1 MNAADHKQGLSL
13 IQTFLRLAQLG
24 AEWVMWL
31 LIGLGFVAA
40 MLVFERLY
48 LYMSTRV
55 DVTRLARHLLRLLQ
69 EGRLR
74 DAQDLVKTGKAI
86 EERVISD
93 ALSLYAEGPDAVEEI
108 VQASL
113 IKERQRYERSLSYL
127 GTVGSNAPFIGLLGT
142 VIGVIL
148 AFAELGRNPKG
159 GLEVVGPG
167 ISEALVATAVGLV
180 VAIPA
185 LISFNWMK
193 GMLKRRLSNA
203 DFLARIVVTQL
214 KRRNQ
219 VPLVQDE
226 ALDGDESDE
235 GESEGSPTLVAAPAG
250 GA

>member
-1 MNAADHKQGLSL
+1 MNPADAKSHGLSL

-31 LIGLGFVAA
+31 LLAMGFIAA
-40 MLVFERLY
+40 VLVFERIY
-48 LYMSTRV
+48 LYMSTNI
-55 DVTRLARHLLRLLQ
+55 DVTRLARKLLELLSA
-69 EGRLR
+69 GRLDKAR
-74 DAQDLVKTGKAI
+74 ELVEKGRAI
-86 EERVISD
+86 EERVVAD
-93 ALSLYAEGPDAVEEI
+93 ALALYPEGPEAVEEI

-167 ISEALVATAVGLV
+167 ISEALVATAVGLA

-185 LISFNWMK
+185 VAMYNYYQ
-193 GMLKRRLSNA
+193 RLSRSVLANTDALSHVLLAHLVGTPVSTRPKKSGSVKPAAESA
-203 DFLARIVVTQL
+203 D
-214 KRRNQ
+214 
-219 VPLVQDE
+219 
-226 ALDGDESDE
+226 DGED
-235 GESEGSPTLVAAPAG
+235 
-250 GA
+250 

>member
-1 MNAADHKQGLSL
+1 MNPADAKHGLSL

-31 LIGLGFVAA
+31 LLGMGFIAA
-40 MLVFERLY
+40 VLVFERLY
-48 LYMSTRV
+48 LYLSTRV
-55 DVTRLARHLLRLLQ
+55 DVNKLARQLSRLLQ
-69 EGRLR
+69 EGRLEQ
-74 DAQDLVKTGKAI
+74 AQDLVKSGRAI

-93 ALSLYAEGPDAVEEI
+93 ALSLYTEGHGAVEEI

-180 VAIPA
+180 VAIPS
-185 LISFNWMK
+185 LICFNWMK
-193 GMLKRRLSNA
+193 SLLKRRLSNS

-214 KRRNQ
+214 KRKNAPVVR
-219 VPLVQDE
+219 DRGYFDDAE
-226 ALDGDESDE
+226 AELPSDLL
-235 GESEGSPTLVAAPAG
+235 PAPAG
-250 GA
+250 AE